1 MELQEL
7 IREIH
12 WIEWQLRTFE
22 DKYGVLSPDFYQ
34 AMESGQL
41 AEFDDGAEPHFHDF
55 LEWHGLYKIWLRR
68 EQAYRKLLR
77 QQPLPEQLHRM
88 LVAA

>member
-1 MELQEL
+1 MERQQL

-34 AMESGQL
+34 AMEAGTLSG
-41 AEFDDGAEPHFHDF
+41 FDDGT
-55 LEWHGLYKIWLRR
+55 
-68 EQAYRKLLR
+68 
-77 QQPLPEQLHRM
+77 
-88 LVAA
+88 

>member
-1 MELQEL
+1 MELQQL

-22 DKYGVLSPDFYQ
+22 DKYGVLSRDFYQ

-41 AEFDDGAEPHFHDF
+41 AEFDDGEEPHFHDF
-55 LEWHGLYKIWLRR
+55 PEWHGLYKIWLKR
-68 EQAYRKLLR
+68 EQAYREALRRQSLL
-77 QQPLPEQLHRM
+77 EQLRRAP
-88 LVAA
+88 AAA